1 MRYFVWGLGIA
12 TRTLLRSGYLNK
24 AQIAGFIDRDASTYV
39 YSGGGRYIYA

>member
-24 AQIAGFIDRDASTYV
+24 AQIAGFIDRDTSTYV
-39 YSGGGRYIYA
+39 YLGGGRYIYA